1 LITHDSKQA
10 DPGAQRTFAR
20 ENRSAGHSF
29 STTDYRKTFSRP
41 LVRRYRDWRNTRM
54 HPLVVD
60 EQWKSIACSLAKS
73 YVDDADFPAHIS
85 RDQLSTL
92 RNTKRN
98 RGARMN
104 AYRML
109 SGGCVESTRNIER
122 DYRGARFSQTLDG
135 LYRIANL
142 ASGSACGSC
151 SEQRVNYELLTVQVA
166 RGANSSATESGILRR
181 DCFR

>member
-1 LITHDSKQA
+1 
-10 DPGAQRTFAR
+10 
-20 ENRSAGHSF
+20 
-29 STTDYRKTFSRP
+29 
-41 LVRRYRDWRNTRM
+41 M

-60 EQWKSIACSLAKS
+60 EQWKSIACALGKS

-98 RGARMN
+98 RCARMN
-104 AYRML
+104 AFRML

-142 ASGSACGSC
+142 PSGSACGSC
-151 SEQRVNYELLTVQVA
+151 SEQRVDYELLTVQVA
-166 RGANSSATESGILRR
+166 RGEQ
-181 DCFR
+181 FRY